1 MTQYCCGKTRN
12 NDWRPGSCTRK
23 AQPGS
28 KFCFQHDPANIEKK
42 QEERKKR
49 WEEEAR
55 VREIARQR
63 AARIFDFN
71 QATRSVLQQI
81 ADGHN
86 NPRALAR
93 KTLKILGDE

>member
-1 MTQYCCGKTRN
+1 MTPYCCGKTRGSV
-12 NDWRPGSCTRK
+12 WRAGSCTRK

-28 KFCFQHDPANIEKK
+28 KFCFQHDPANIDKK
-42 QEERKKR
+42 HTERKAR
-49 WEEEAR
+49 WEEEER

-63 AARIFDFN
+63 AARIFAFN
-71 QATRSVLQQI
+71 QATRGVLQQI

-93 KTLKILGDE
+93 KTLRILEE